1 MINKRKNFYMKV
13 ILSKRFLLTTV
24 IAILGIGTVSALSFD
39 QQQEFDNA
47 PVVGMYRFVIPS
59 ELQDAYNSVGV
70 EKLTNSMIQEPNTL
84 SMNVAHV
91 KTNPTTSYVIE
102 IYKDGNALDTHRKSE
117 HFQKYVTEVG
127 SKLTNRKLYDVQ
139 PMLLMEKAEPL
150 SAINDNTS
158 VVSMTEFTIDKNEE
172 DTILKQYQLDIE
184 RAIRDDV
191 GYKAGYILRDRNN
204 KTYWYVIQIY
214 SDDVAYKKHVS
225 SPGYRFAM
233 GQIQPYLKNFK
244 TEVLQ
249 GDILVNHGGQSFLRN

>member
-1 MINKRKNFYMKV
+1 MKV

-70 EKLTNSMIQEPNTL
+70 ENLTNSMIQEPNTL

-102 IYKDGNALDTHRKSE
+102 TYIDGNALDTHRKSE
-117 HFQKYVTEVG
+117 HFQKYVNEVG

-249 GDILVNHGGQSFLRN
+249 GDILVNHVGQSFLRN

>member
-1 MINKRKNFYMKV
+1 MINKGKNFYMKV

-39 QQQEFDNA
+39 RPQEFDNA

-59 ELQDAYNSVGV
+59 ELQGAYNSVGV
-70 EKLTNSMIQEPNTL
+70 ENLTSSMAQEPNTL

-117 HFQKYVTEVG
+117 HFQKYVNEVG

-184 RAIRDDV
+184 RAIRDDA

-214 SDDVAYKKHVS
+214 SDDAAYKKHVS

-233 GQIQPYLKNFK
+233 GQIQPYLKNSK

>member
-1 MINKRKNFYMKV
+1 MINKGKNFYMKV

-70 EKLTNSMIQEPNTL
+70 ENLTNSMIQEPNTL

-117 HFQKYVTEVG
+117 HFQKYVNEVG

>member
-1 MINKRKNFYMKV
+1 MNKSS
-13 ILSKRFLLTTV
+13 LKRIILTTTISV
-24 IAILGIGTVSALSFD
+24 LGITSACAVSFER
-39 QQQEFDNA
+39 QEAPDTA

-59 ELQDAYNSVGV
+59 ELQGAYNSVGV
-70 EKLTNSMIQEPNTL
+70 ENLTSSMAQESNTL

-102 IYKDGNALDTHRKSE
+102 MYKDGNAFDTHRKSE
-117 HFQKYVTEVG
+117 HFQKYVNEVG
-127 SKLTNRKLYDVQ
+127 AKLTNRKLYDVQ
-139 PMLLMEKAEPL
+139 PMLLMEKTESL
-150 SAINDNTS
+150 SAINDGTS

-184 RAIRDDV
+184 RAIRDDA
-191 GYKAGYILRDRNN
+191 GYKAGYILRDKNN

-214 SDDVAYKKHVS
+214 SDDGAYKKHVS

-233 GQIQPYLKNFK
+233 GQIQPYLKNYK

-249 GDILVNHGGQSFLRN
+249 GDILVNHGGQSFVRN

>member
-1 MINKRKNFYMKV
+1 MKV

-70 EKLTNSMIQEPNTL
+70 ENLTNSMIQEPNTL

-117 HFQKYVTEVG
+117 HFQKYVNEVG

>member
-1 MINKRKNFYMKV
+1 MNKSSIKRIILTMI
-13 ILSKRFLLTTV
+13 
-24 IAILGIGTVSALSFD
+24 IAVLGIISAGAVSFER
-39 QQQEFDNA
+39 QEVLDNA

-70 EKLTNSMIQEPNTL
+70 ENLTNSMIQEPNTL

-102 IYKDGNALDTHRKSE
+102 MYKDGNALDTHRKSE
-117 HFQKYVTEVG
+117 HFQKYINEVG

>member
-1 MINKRKNFYMKV
+1 MINKGKNFYMKV

-70 EKLTNSMIQEPNTL
+70 ENLTNSMIQEPNTL

-102 IYKDGNALDTHRKSE
+102 MYKDGNALDTHRKSE
-117 HFQKYVTEVG
+117 HFQKYVNEVG

-233 GQIQPYLKNFK
+233 GQIQPYLKNSK

>member
-1 MINKRKNFYMKV
+1 MINKGKNFYMKV

-70 EKLTNSMIQEPNTL
+70 ENLTNSMIQEPNTL

-117 HFQKYVTEVG
+117 HFQKYVNEVG
-127 SKLTNRKLYDVQ
+127 SKLTNRKLYDLQ

>member
-1 MINKRKNFYMKV
+1 MNKNSIKRI
-13 ILSKRFLLTTV
+13 ILIT
-24 IAILGIGTVSALSFD
+24 AISVLGITSACAISFER
-39 QQQEFDNA
+39 QEVPDNA
-47 PVVGMYRFVIPS
+47 PVAGMYRFVIPS
-59 ELQDAYNSVGV
+59 ELQGVYNSVGV
-70 EKLTNSMIQEPNTL
+70 ENLTSSMAKEPNTL

-102 IYKDGNALDTHRKSE
+102 MYKDGNALDTHRKSE
-117 HFQKYVTEVG
+117 HFQKYVNEVG
-127 SKLTNRKLYDVQ
+127 AKLTNRKLYDVQ
-139 PMLLMEKAEPL
+139 PMLLMEKTESL
-150 SAINDNTS
+150 SAINDGTS

-184 RAIRDDV
+184 RAIRDDA

-214 SDDVAYKKHVS
+214 SDDAAYKKHVS

-233 GQIQPYLKNFK
+233 GQIQPYLKNSK

-249 GDILVNHGGQSFLRN
+249 GDILVNHGGQSFVRN

>member
-1 MINKRKNFYMKV
+1 MNKSSIKRIILTMI
-13 ILSKRFLLTTV
+13 
-24 IAILGIGTVSALSFD
+24 IAVLGIISAGAVSFER
-39 QQQEFDNA
+39 QEVLDNA

-70 EKLTNSMIQEPNTL
+70 ENLTNSMIQEPNTL

-91 KTNPTTSYVIE
+91 KTNPITSYVIE

-117 HFQKYVTEVG
+117 HFQKYVNEVG

>member
-1 MINKRKNFYMKV
+1 MNKSS
-13 ILSKRFLLTTV
+13 LKRIILTTTISV
-24 IAILGIGTVSALSFD
+24 LGITSACAVSFEC
-39 QQQEFDNA
+39 QEAPDTA

-59 ELQDAYNSVGV
+59 ELQGAYNSVGV
-70 EKLTNSMIQEPNTL
+70 ENLTSSMEQEPNTL

-102 IYKDGNALDTHRKSE
+102 MYKDGNALDTHRKSE
-117 HFQKYVTEVG
+117 HFQKYVNEVG
-127 SKLTNRKLYDVQ
+127 AKLTNRKLYDVQ
-139 PMLLMEKAEPL
+139 PMLLMEKTESL
-150 SAINDNTS
+150 SAINDGTS

-184 RAIRDDV
+184 RAIRDDA

-233 GQIQPYLKNFK
+233 GQIQPYLKNYK

-249 GDILVNHGGQSFLRN
+249 GDILVNHGGQSFVRN